1 MKYLLLLLLPAVAFG
16 QQKTA
21 PDHNVRS
28 SLIQW
33 LPNKQSDTCLEF
45 SIEYCKLRPSIKKGD
60 FPVYDVVRYF
70 HAYKLK
76 DTVIIDS
83 TQLYRLIEGAYYIK
97 IAGRLFKKEDK
108 R

>member
-1 MKYLLLLLLPAVAFG
+1 MKYLLLLLPAVSFG
-16 QQKTA
+16 QQKKKA

-60 FPVYDVVRYF
+60 FPVYDVVKYF

-76 DTVIIDS
+76 DTVIID
-83 TQLYRLIEGAYYIK
+83 
-97 IAGRLFKKEDK
+97 
-108 R
+108 